1 MAETCRHG
9 VVGVEG
15 RQTMNESSGSVEVT
29 RTLVGKQGVSVVEL
43 SRAGAR
49 NRQEGQGRVCMES
62 AGLEY
67 RVQNHVSPH
76 RYMRGKECAGQ
87 KTRLGAIRGG

>member
-1 MAETCRHG
+1 
-9 VVGVEG
+9 
-15 RQTMNESSGSVEVT
+15 MNESSGSVEVT
-29 RTLVGKQGVSVVEL
+29 RTVVGKQGVSVVEL
-43 SRAGAR
+43 SRAVAR
-49 NRQEGQGRVCMES
+49 KGGRVCMES

-87 KTRLGAIRGG
+87 KTRLGAIPGN

>member
-1 MAETCRHG
+1 
-9 VVGVEG
+9 
-15 RQTMNESSGSVEVT
+15 MNESSGSLEVT
-29 RTLVGKQGVSVVEL
+29 RTVVGKQGLSVVEL

-49 NRQEGQGRVCMES
+49 KGGRRRGRVCMES

-87 KTRLGAIRGG
+87 ITRLGALTGINEQLMS